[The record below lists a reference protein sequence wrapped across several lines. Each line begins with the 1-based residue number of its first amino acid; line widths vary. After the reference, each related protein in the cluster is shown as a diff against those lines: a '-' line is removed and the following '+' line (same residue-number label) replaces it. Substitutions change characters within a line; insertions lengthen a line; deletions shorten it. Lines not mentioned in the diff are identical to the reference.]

1 MKHVL
6 VFTLAI
12 LVSGLMSCS
21 SNPESKS
28 EKAKVDT
35 LAFTMVEKTKTYQNC
50 HPDSTDCTSIR
61 FTYPKFSQLTGPL
74 ADSVRV
80 LTARTFAISTGT
92 EAEMDSSQDEF
103 IKEYSDLITTEEEGP
118 TVPWF
123 LQTGLSVEGQT
134 TRWICL
140 DEVSGGYTGGA
151 HDFGYSQ
158 YHIME
163 KATGR
168 HLHLADFF
176 DTTGLKK
183 LTRLGEI
190 EFCIER
196 GIKDNMT
203 FEEAGFNFEDER
215 FFLPEN
221 FCFKENG
228 MEFIFNS
235 YEVGPYVLGPTVFVI
250 PANKIVGLMR
260 KPEAKK

>member
-1 MKHVL
+1 MKQLL
-6 VFTLAI
+6 VFTLCA

-21 SNPESKS
+21 SKPDSKS
-28 EKAKVDT
+28 EKPKADT
-35 LAFTMVEKTKTYQNC
+35 LTFTMAEKTRTYQNC
-50 HPDSTDCTSIR
+50 SPYSTDCTSIR
-61 FTYPKFSQLTGPL
+61 FSYPKFSQLTGPL
-74 ADSVRV
+74 GDSVRV
-80 LTARTFAISTGT
+80 LIARTFAIDSGS
-92 EAEMDSSQDEF
+92 EAEMDSSQLAF
-103 IKEYSDLITTEEEGP
+103 IKEYSDLMTSEEEGP

-140 DEVSGGYTGGA
+140 DEVSSGYTGGA
-151 HDFGYSQ
+151 HDFGFSQ
-158 YHIME
+158 YHILE

-168 HLHLADFF
+168 QLHLADFF
-176 DTTGLKK
+176 DSTGLKK

-196 GIKDNMT
+196 GIKDNVT
-203 FEEAGFNFEDER
+203 FEEAGFNFKNER

-221 FCFKENG
+221 FSFKENG

-260 KPEAKK
+260 KPETKK

>member
-6 VFTLAI
+6 VFTLSL

-21 SNPESKS
+21 SNPDSKS
-28 EKAKVDT
+28 EKAKVST

-61 FTYPKFSQLTGPL
+61 FSYPKFSQLTGPL

-92 EAEMDSSQDEF
+92 EAEMDSSQDAF

-123 LQTGLSVEGQT
+123 LQTGLSVEGQN
-134 TRWICL
+134 TRWICF
-140 DEVSGGYTGGA
+140 DEGSSGYTGGA

-158 YHIME
+158 YHILE

-176 DTTGLKK
+176 DSTGLKK

-235 YEVGPYVLGPTVFVI
+235 YEVAPYVLGPTVFVI

>member
-1 MKHVL
+1 MKNLL
-6 VFTLAI
+6 VFTLSL

-28 EKAKVDT
+28 EKAKDDT
-35 LAFTMVEKTKTYQNC
+35 LAFTMVEKTKIYQNC
-50 HPDSTDCTSIR
+50 RPDSGECTYIR
-61 FTYPKFSQLTGPL
+61 FSFPKFSQLSGPL
-74 ADSVRV
+74 SDSIRKIM
-80 LTARTFAISTGT
+80 AQTFSIPTGS
-92 EAEMDSSQDEF
+92 EAEMDSSQDSF
-103 IKEYSDLITTEEEGP
+103 IKEYTHLMTDEEEGP
-118 TVPWF
+118 SVPWNMESGF
-123 LQTGLSVEGQT
+123 SVEGQT

-140 DEVSGGYTGGA
+140 EEGSSGYTGGA

-158 YHIME
+158 YHILE

-176 DTTGLKK
+176 DSTGLKK

-196 GIKDNMT
+196 GIKDNVT
-203 FEEAGFNFEDER
+203 LEEAGFNFENKI

-228 MEFIFNS
+228 MEFVFNS

-260 KPEAKK
+260 KPETTK